1 MDAVTSPTITHREQG
16 FIALYKSTFPAVA
29 RYVHQKGGTLD
40 EARDIFQDALVIFYE
55 KTVVQEAEIHS
66 TNEAYIFGI
75 ARHLWSKKF
84 RENSRTDDKELP
96 THLFEEETPEPSTER
111 IARYLEVAGKK
122 CMALLRAFY
131 YDKLNMR
138 EITEQFGFSGERSAT
153 VQKHKC
159 IEKLR
164 NEVKTRSLTYSDF
177 YE

>member
-1 MDAVTSPTITHREQG
+1 MNAETFSTIESREQD

-40 EARDIFQDALVIFYE
+40 EARDIFQDALVIYYE
-55 KTVVQEAEIHS
+55 KTVVQENTIET

-75 ARHLWSKKF
+75 ARHLWSRKF
-84 RENSRTDDKELP
+84 KENNRIEDKEFP
-96 THLFEEETPEPSTER
+96 SHLFEEETPEPSTER
-111 IARYLEVAGKK
+111 ITRYLEVAGKK

-131 YDKLNMR
+131 YDKLKMR

-164 NEVKTRSLTYSDF
+164 NEVKSRSLTHADF